1 MEGDLVNAQRRKG
14 VFAIAAVVLLG
25 LPAALTLHDPD
36 PRAARDLRPGSNSTS
51 IRTGSPPVAEPTEP
65 RQSSSGAATP
75 APTETPGPPRAQRSE
90 RESSDAPAI
99 APREGRAATAAARSF
114 LDGYLRYS
122 YGRARARRIQSATAS
137 LLRELEGS
145 PPRVPAAVAR
155 SRPRLISVRAQAA
168 TSHLEILVRAV
179 VDDGQRRYSIP
190 LSVRDRLGRWLVTAV
205 GG

>member
-1 MEGDLVNAQRRKG
+1 VSAQRRKG

-25 LPAALTLHDPD
+25 LTAALTLREPD
-36 PRAARDLRPGSNSTS
+36 PRPARDLRPGRPPSSTS
-51 IRTGSPPVAEPTEP
+51 IRTGSPPAPEPSGP
-65 RQSSSGAATP
+65 RHSSSDAP
-75 APTETPGPPRAQRSE
+75 APTPTRTTVPPGARRNE
-90 RESSDAPAI
+90 REASGAPAI
-99 APREGRAATAAARSF
+99 APRADRAATAAARSF

-122 YGRARARRIQSATAS
+122 YGRARARRIRSAAAT

-145 PPRVPAAVAR
+145 PARVPEAVAR

-168 TSHLEILVRAV
+168 TSDLEVLVRAV

-190 LSVRDRLGRWLVTAV
+190 LSVRDRHGRWLVTAV

>member
-1 MEGDLVNAQRRKG
+1 VNAQRRKG

-25 LPAALTLHDPD
+25 LTVALTLRDPD
-36 PRAARDLRPGSNSTS
+36 ARPARDLRPGSPPSSTS
-51 IRTGSPPVAEPTEP
+51 IRTGSPPVPEPTGP
-65 RQSSSGAATP
+65 RHSSSGEA
-75 APTETPGPPRAQRSE
+75 APTATATSVPPAARRSE
-90 RESSDAPAI
+90 REASGAPAI
-99 APREGRAATAAARSF
+99 APREDRASTAAARSF

-122 YGRARARRIQSATAS
+122 YGRGRARRIRAAAGT

-145 PPRVPAAVAR
+145 PPRVPEAVAR

-168 TSHLEILVRAV
+168 TSDIEVLVRAV

-190 LSVRDRLGRWLVTAV
+190 LSVRDRHGRWLVTAV